1 MKQAPEQVVD
11 NLDPAVLDNIMQ
23 QYQEKSKKVVKK

>member
-11 NLDPAVLDNIMQ
+11 NLDPTVLDNIMQ